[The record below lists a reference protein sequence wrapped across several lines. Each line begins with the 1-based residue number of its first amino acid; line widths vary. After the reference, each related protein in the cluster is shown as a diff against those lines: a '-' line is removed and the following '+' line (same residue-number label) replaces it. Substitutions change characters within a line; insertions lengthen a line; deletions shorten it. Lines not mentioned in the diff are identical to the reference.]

1 VARRGSLVRAL
12 GEGGGKGTHATMR
25 AVAVEPIIVVSHL
38 RPAFDRRFSQSTLF
52 RIALSHGRDMET
64 DSSLTLERDYHLADQ
79 RALIER
85 ARRGDA
91 SAHRALYDAHVEQVY
106 RLSYRLTGAEHL
118 ARDVTQN
125 VFVRAFASL
134 NGFRGESA
142 FGTWLHSIAVS
153 LSLNE
158 IRRRKREWARNTPLD
173 DASALAEAAPSSDP
187 LLREKV
193 MEAVNELPPGCRA
206 VFLMHD
212 AEGYTHQEIA
222 TTLGINVGTSKAQL
236 SRARGKLRVALA
248 MVAEEWGR

>member
-1 VARRGSLVRAL
+1 
-12 GEGGGKGTHATMR
+12 
-25 AVAVEPIIVVSHL
+25 
-38 RPAFDRRFSQSTLF
+38 
-52 RIALSHGRDMET
+52 MET
-64 DSSLTLERDYHLADQ
+64 DGTMTLERAHPLADQ

-91 SAHRALYDAHVEQVY
+91 SAPRALYDSHVEQVY
-106 RLSYRLTGAEHL
+106 RLTYRLTGAEHL
-118 ARDVTQN
+118 AREVTQN

-134 NGFRGESA
+134 EGFRGESA

-158 IRRRKREWARNTPLD
+158 IKRRKREWSRNAPLE
-173 DASALAEAAPSSDP
+173 DATVLAEPAPRSDP
-187 LLREKV
+187 LLRDRV
-193 MEAVNELPPGCRA
+193 MEAVNDLPPGCRA

-222 TTLGINVGTSKAQL
+222 TALGINVGTSKAQL

-248 MVAEEWGR
+248 MFAEEWGS